1 MSHDHT
7 QSKEL
12 RIFVKESLT
21 PLLGAKAI
29 EHMGLIEVHEENFEK
44 IAAAKIG
51 STKHKQLKR
60 SLMNT
65 VMFLKAIW
73 GHWKE
78 YSISTLNPLIV

>member
-1 MSHDHT
+1 MEQNQKKYSVDF
-7 QSKEL
+7 
-12 RIFVKESLT
+12 IFFKESLT
-21 PLLGAKAI
+21 LLLDTKEI
-29 EHMGLIEVHEENFEK
+29 QHMGLIEVHEANFEK

-73 GHWKE
+73 GH
-78 YSISTLNPLIV
+78 

>member
-1 MSHDHT
+1 MTLLLDT
-7 QSKEL
+7 KE
-12 RIFVKESLT
+12 IQ
-21 PLLGAKAI
+21 
-29 EHMGLIEVHEENFEK
+29 HMGLIEVHEANFEK

-73 GHWKE
+73 GH
-78 YSISTLNPLIV
+78 

>member
-1 MSHDHT
+1 
-7 QSKEL
+7 
-12 RIFVKESLT
+12 
-21 PLLGAKAI
+21 LLGAKAI

-51 STKHKQLKR
+51 STKHKHLKR

-78 YSISTLNPLIV
+78 YSTSTLNPLIV